1 MRIGII
7 APPWLPVPP
16 HRYGGTENMIDGLC
30 RGLKAQG
37 HDVHLVAPV
46 GSRCPVP
53 TTYLSQCYSEQ
64 MGHAVIEAPYA
75 LRAYSALENWGAEVI
90 HDHTQIGFLLAPLY
104 HAYAVPIVTTN
115 HNQFDLERRR
125 LYLEAAARGVAVVA
139 ISADHA
145 STAGGARVAAV
156 IHHGVDVDRI
166 PVGKGDGG
174 YACVLGRMAPA
185 KGIREAILIAKDA
198 GMPLRIAAK
207 MQEPREH
214 QYFRDVI
221 YPLLGGDIEYEGEV
235 SARGKYELL
244 GGAVALLNPLQ
255 WAEPFGMSMIEAL
268 ATGTPVLSTL
278 MGSAPEIVDHGT
290 TGWLRNQWSQL
301 STYLERIGEI
311 DRAAC
316 RQAAEERFSI
326 DRMAADY
333 VTLYRS
339 ALSQERAA

>member
-30 RGLKAQG
+30 RGLKNQG

-75 LRAYSALENWGAEVI
+75 LRAYARLLTSGVDII
-90 HDHTQIGFLLAPLY
+90 HDHTQIGFLVNALP
-104 HAYAVPIVTTN
+104 VPVVTTN
-115 HNQFDLERRR
+115 HNQFDKQRQD
-125 LYLEAAARGVAVVA
+125 LYREATARGIAVVA
-139 ISADHA
+139 ISKDHA
-145 STAGGARVAAV
+145 ANSPVPVAAV
-156 IHHGVDVDRI
+156 IHHGVDVDNI

-198 GMPLRIAAK
+198 GVPLRIAAK

-221 YPLLGGDIEYEGEV
+221 YPMLGGDIEFEGEV
-235 SARGKYELL
+235 NAREKAAFL

-268 ATGTPVLSTL
+268 ACGTPVLSTL

-301 STYLERIGEI
+301 STYLERITEI

-316 RQAAEERFSI
+316 RRAAEERFSI